1 MDEARW
7 MLLHACLAFLGSF
20 ALCLVFGYWFIL
32 LLKKKKIIESHRDLM
47 LGAKDIH
54 KQSVPTMGGLLII
67 GATIVPV
74 LFLCSLKNIYVILL
88 LITMVWMGSVGFVD
102 DYLKWKYANKSGIS
116 EFGKL
121 FWQLALGLVVG
132 WVLCF
137 HKDVVI
143 RKYVISNVLS
153 IDGQDQG
160 CALDYHYQDMK
171 STQTTFPFLKNN
183 LLDYAR
189 ICLLLFKSE
198 RYAWLLYVLMVV
210 LVIMALSNSYNLT
223 DGLDGLASSIGL
235 VVCLALALLAYL
247 SCHDVHVQ
255 YSNLI
260 CIPHAGD
267 IMIFCCALAGSCL
280 GFLWYNGYPA
290 QVFMGD
296 TGSLSVGAVM
306 AVIAICLRKEWMLP
320 ILGGIY
326 VIESA
331 SVILQVAYFKYTKKK
346 YGAGRRIFKMTPIH
360 HHLQKLGWH
369 ESKIVIRLTALT
381 LLLAILSL
389 VILVF

>member
-1 MDEARW
+1 MDGTKW
-7 MLLHACLAFLGSF
+7 MLLRACLAFWGSC
-20 ALCLVFGYWFIL
+20 ALCLVLGRWFIL
-32 LLKKKKIIESHRDLM
+32 FFKRNKVIESHRDLM

-102 DYLKWKYANKSGIS
+102 DYQKWKYANKSGIS
-116 EFGKL
+116 GFGKL
-121 FWQLALGLVVG
+121 FWQLVLGLVVG

-143 RKYVISNVLS
+143 RKYATSNVLS
-153 IDGQDQG
+153 IDGQNQVST
-160 CALDYHYQDMK
+160 LDYQDMK

-183 LLDYAR
+183 LLDYAK
-189 ICLLLFKSE
+189 ICLLLFQSE
-198 RYAWLLYVLMVV
+198 QYAWLLYVLMVV
-210 LVIMALSNSYNLT
+210 LVIMSLSNSYNLT

-235 VVCLALALLAYL
+235 IVCLTLAIFAYL
-247 SCHDVHVQ
+247 SCYDGHVQ
-255 YSNLI
+255 YFNLI
-260 CIPHAGD
+260 CIPHACD
-267 IMIFCCALAGSCL
+267 IMVFCCALAGSCL

-296 TGSLSVGAVM
+296 TGSLSIGAVI

-320 ILGGIY
+320 ILGGMY

-346 YGAGRRIFKMTPIH
+346 YGSGRRIFKMTPIH

-369 ESKIVIRLTALT
+369 ESKIVIRLTALA

-389 VILVF
+389 TILIF